1 MSILQRLI
9 EKNMFLSSPIMSPIS
24 PDEPVESD
32 LELDLCDNS
41 NRDNDYF
48 NYSKN
53 YTYAKSSFTERMQ
66 DYYEHTN
73 YKKPK
78 SFDEVPFE
86 LTMVPSPPD
95 SLHSSTGS
103 ESEFFSF
110 PPLDDETSLTSISD
124 YEDNDDDDDDEFT
137 DEISLKDFNRFK
149 FDQLNFLIVDDNQIN
164 LSVLSKLLLKV
175 FKNCTSILS
184 TTNSTQTFDLLM
196 QQKCQILFIDIE
208 MPVLSGVDISY
219 YLRQHCQFDE
229 LVIVAVTSCVSPQ
242 QLETQRLNGI
252 DLTIPKPLSLES
264 LKTYQHD
271 IFNCLQR
278 RNPDL
283 LLKGPISNH

>member
-1 MSILQRLI
+1 
-9 EKNMFLSSPIMSPIS
+9 MFLSSPIMSPIS

-32 LELDLCDNS
+32 LELDICDNS
-41 NRDNDYF
+41 SQENDYF
-48 NYSKN
+48 NYTKN
-53 YTYAKSSFTERMQ
+53 YTYAKPSFRDEIE
-66 DYYEHTN
+66 DYFEHTN

-78 SFDEVPFE
+78 SFDEVPLE
-86 LTMVPSPPD
+86 LTMVPSPPE
-95 SLHSSTGS
+95 SLHSSIGS
-103 ESEFFSF
+103 ESELFSF

-124 YEDNDDDDDDEFT
+124 YEDDDEVDDDDEFT
-137 DEISLKDFNRFK
+137 SEISLKDFNSFK
-149 FDQLNFLIVDDNQIN
+149 FDQLNFLVVDDNQIN

-208 MPVLSGVDISY
+208 MPVLSGVDISN

-264 LKTYQHD
+264 LRTHQLD

-283 LLKGPISNH
+283 LSKLLVSNQ